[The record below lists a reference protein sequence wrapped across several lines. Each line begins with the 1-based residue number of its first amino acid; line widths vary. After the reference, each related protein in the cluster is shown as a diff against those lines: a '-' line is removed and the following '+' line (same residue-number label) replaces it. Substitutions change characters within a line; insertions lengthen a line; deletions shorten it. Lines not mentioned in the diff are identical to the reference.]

1 VNKKREEEETMK
13 EAIKKVALAFDT
25 LFENFAICALVTMIF
40 IVVTQ
45 VTTRKIFNFVF
56 FWSEEMTLLLLT
68 WFSFMGMAIGFR
80 EGLHLNMD
88 LLENILPKSINKVLD
103 KIVQVSIVLFGL
115 YFMVQGWDFTV
126 MMHEST
132 LPATKLPTS
141 IMYLVMP
148 VSGLMTTVYG
158 LLQLC
163 NIDTKRHKDIEEG
176 GED

>member
-1 VNKKREEEETMK
+1 MKGTLKR
-13 EAIKKVALAFDT
+13 AALAFDT
-25 LFENFAICALVTMIF
+25 FFENFAICALVAMIL

-45 VTTRKIFNFVF
+45 VATRKLFNFVF

-88 LLENILPKSINKVLD
+88 LLENILPKSINTVLD
-103 KIVQVSIVLFGL
+103 KIVQVATILFGL
-115 YFMVQGWDFTV
+115 YFIIQGWDFTV

-132 LPATKLPTS
+132 TS

-148 VSGLMTTVYG
+148 VTGIMTTVYG
-158 LLQLC
+158 FLQLI
-163 NIDTKRHKDIEEG
+163 NIDTKRHKDEG
-176 GED
+176 GEEQ

>member
-1 VNKKREEEETMK
+1 MKGTLKK
-13 EAIKKVALAFDT
+13 AALAVDT
-25 LFENFAICALVTMIF
+25 FFENFAICALVAMIL

-45 VTTRKIFNFVF
+45 VATRKLFNFVF

-103 KIVQVSIVLFGL
+103 KIVQVSMILFGL
-115 YFMVQGWDFTV
+115 YFIIQGWDFTV

-148 VSGLMTTVYG
+148 VTGLMTTIYG
-158 LLQLC
+158 FLQLI
-163 NIDTKRHKDIEEG
+163 NIDTKRHKDEEG
-176 GED
+176 EEQ